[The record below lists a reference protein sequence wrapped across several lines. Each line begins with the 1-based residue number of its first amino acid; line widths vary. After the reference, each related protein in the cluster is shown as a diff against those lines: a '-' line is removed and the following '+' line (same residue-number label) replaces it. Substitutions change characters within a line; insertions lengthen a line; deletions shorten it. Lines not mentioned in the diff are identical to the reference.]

1 MNGFICGYGRNEDYS
16 TNEAYRKYVKRKA
29 AVAGCLMV
37 LGLIA
42 IAAELIAENI
52 LKIAIDD
59 FMSGFFIG
67 IGSGLFFSGMILMIK
82 RLRLL
87 SDEKKLKEMRIAES
101 DERNRSIS
109 VEAQRIATAVLLV
122 AMYIVM
128 IAGLIFT
135 KELIMLMSMLIC
147 LFLLVY
153 VLAYKILQ
161 NKR

>member
-1 MNGFICGYGRNEDYS
+1 
-16 TNEAYRKYVKRKA
+16 
-29 AVAGCLMV
+29 
-37 LGLIA
+37 
-42 IAAELIAENI
+42 
-52 LKIAIDD
+52 
-59 FMSGFFIG
+59 MSGFFIG

-135 KELIMLMSMLIC
+135 KELIKLMSMLIC